1 MPVLA
6 ALLLIQT
13 AATPLPAAD
22 APKSW
27 SILNPDPCPR
37 TEGADILVC
46 ARRSAD
52 DRLPL
57 PDERV
62 PTGPLASNPY
72 LTGKGALAV
81 TAAPCAARL
90 GGCQVGFNIL
100 GPGVAA
106 ARLVAKLIDPTDDCC
121 APGEEGDPLALVRDI
136 VAEVKRP
143 RASKAEKARRI
154 PIPLD

>member
-6 ALLLIQT
+6 SLILMQT

-22 APKSW
+22 PPKSW
-27 SILNPDPCPR
+27 SILNADPCPR

-46 ARRSAD
+46 ARRAAD

-57 PDERV
+57 PDERPPV
-62 PTGPLASNPY
+62 GPLASNPY
-72 LTGKGALAV
+72 LTGEGALGAA
-81 TAAPCAARL
+81 AAPCVARL
-90 GGCQVGFNIL
+90 EGCQVGFNIF

-106 ARLVAKLIDPTDDCC
+106 ARLLAKLIDPTDDCC
-121 APGEEGDPLALVRDI
+121 APGEEGDPIALVRDV

-143 RASKAEKARRI
+143 RASKAEKARRV

>member
-6 ALLLIQT
+6 SLILMQT

-22 APKSW
+22 PPKSW
-27 SILNPDPCPR
+27 SILNADPCPR

-46 ARRSAD
+46 ARRAAD

-57 PDERV
+57 PDERPPV
-62 PTGPLASNPY
+62 GPLASNPY
-72 LTGKGALAV
+72 LTGEGALGAA
-81 TAAPCAARL
+81 AAPCVARL
-90 GGCQVGFNIL
+90 EGCQVGFNIF

-106 ARLVAKLIDPTDDCC
+106 ARLLAKLIDPTDDCC
-121 APGEEGDPLALVRDI
+121 APGEEGDPIALVRDI

-143 RASKAEKARRI
+143 RASKAEKARRV